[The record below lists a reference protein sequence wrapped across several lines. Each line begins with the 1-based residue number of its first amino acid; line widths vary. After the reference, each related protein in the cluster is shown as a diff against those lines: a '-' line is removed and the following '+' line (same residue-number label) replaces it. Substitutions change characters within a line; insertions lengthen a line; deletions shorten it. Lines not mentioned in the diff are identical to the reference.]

1 MDLTGIFRNLIAGDP
16 MRPDVPFSMA
26 PKPQGSGYEPDR
38 LGAFVKGYGDG
49 GLLGAIAGAT
59 TGSDRQQSQANATY
73 EFLVRRGVA
82 ENDARALIS
91 NPALMQQVLPALM
104 APKTSKLGPGETLI
118 DNSGKVIFSNQDAMK
133 PTNEQSNFEFA
144 RKNGYAGTF
153 DEFLRMKE
161 SHNPVSQTP
170 EQRASIAKSYGVD
183 PNSDAGRSY
192 ILTGRLPR
200 EDQQMLTATDKKAIL
215 EADEQVQVNQQ
226 AIDALTKAKEL
237 SPHANQGWFAAAR
250 ATLSNNLPDMLVP
263 DVISSPESG
272 QATSNLDNAVVGSAL
287 TQLKSIFGGNPT
299 EGERKILLE
308 LQGSSSQPDAV
319 RQDIYNRALYM
330 AQKRLEFNRQR
341 AVQLRGG
348 TFFKPQGS
356 GQQQRPAPAG
366 LAGSR
371 IRAKNASGDVIEWD
385 GNDWVPV
392 Q

>member
-1 MDLTGIFRNLIAGDP
+1 MDLTGIFKNLIAGDP
-16 MRPDVPFSMA
+16 MRPDAPFSMA
-26 PKPQGSGYEPDR
+26 PKPRQDVYEPDR
-38 LGAFVKGYGDG
+38 LSAFVRGYGDG

-59 TGSDRQQSQANATY
+59 SGADRQMQTANQTF
-73 EFLVRRGVA
+73 EFLVRRGVN
-82 ENDARALIS
+82 ESDARALIN
-91 NPALMQQVLPALM
+91 NPSLMQQVLPSLM
-104 APKTSKLGPGETLI
+104 APKTAKMAPGETLI
-118 DNSGKVIFSNQDAMK
+118 DSSGKVIFSNQEAQR

-144 RKNGYAGTF
+144 KRNGYAGSF

-161 SHNPVSQTP
+161 SHSPTSQTP
-170 EQRASIAKSYGVD
+170 EQRAGIAKNYGVD

-192 ILTGRLPR
+192 ILTGKLPR

-215 EADEQVQVNQQ
+215 EADEQVQLNQQ

-319 RQDIYNRALYM
+319 RQDIYNRALDM
-330 AQKRLEFNRQR
+330 AQRRLEFNRQR

-348 TFFKPQGS
+348 TFFKPQGAVE
-356 GQQQRPAPAG
+356 QQRPAPAG
-366 LAGSR
+366 LAGSP
-371 IRAKNASGDVIEWD
+371 IRAKNGSGNVIEWN
-385 GNDWVPV
+385 GKDWVPV